1 MPLEIVGHP
10 RSNFVR
16 AVRMVA
22 LEKGVQHEHTPE
34 LPHSDVIKTLH
45 PMGQIPAMRHEGL
58 ELFESMAIAR
68 YIDEVFDG
76 PKMVPDEPSKAAKI
90 VQWSSF
96 AQTTVDR
103 LFLRQY
109 VVQHMFNKDKDG
121 NVIRDEIDK
130 AVKSGF
136 YGSDSFSMADCF
148 LLPIL
153 NSVQRY
159 PEGKDA
165 VESAANV
172 SAYFNAHSERSSF
185 VETTP

>member
-1 MPLEIVGHP
+1 MLVVGTLENAKKEVIMPLEIIGHP

-45 PMGQIPAMRHEGL
+45 PMGQIPAMGHEGL

-96 AQTTVDR
+96 ALCPDHGR
-103 LFLRQY
+103 P
-109 VVQHMFNKDKDG
+109 
-121 NVIRDEIDK
+121 
-130 AVKSGF
+130 
-136 YGSDSFSMADCF
+136 SFSPAVCRTTY
-148 LLPIL
+148 
-153 NSVQRY
+153 VQ
-159 PEGKDA
+159 
-165 VESAANV
+165 
-172 SAYFNAHSERSSF
+172 
-185 VETTP
+185 

>member
-1 MPLEIVGHP
+1 
-10 RSNFVR
+10 
-16 AVRMVA
+16 MVA
-22 LEKGVQHEHTPE
+22 LEKGVAHEHTPE

-45 PMGQIPAMRHEGL
+45 PMGQIPAMRHDGL

-76 PKMVPDEPSKAAKI
+76 PKMVPAESSKAAKI

-109 VVQHMFNKDKDG
+109 VVPHMFNKDKDG

-130 AVKSGF
+130 AVKGFPKVFGVLDEAVKSGF

-165 VESAANV
+165 VESASNV
-172 SAYFNAHSERSSF
+172 SAYFKTHSERSSF